1 MSGSPALYTRIK
13 VPLIVQDWGADTV
26 TEQSIVSWLVRCL
39 ALSVLTIAAAS
50 TSVAEELHDDFPQA
64 TLPDAISGEAQCLVA
79 ARGERA
85 TVLLCLATD
94 CPISDEYLPTI
105 IELVKEYTPRGVSF
119 VGIDPNGIDTL
130 ETMSAY
136 AQDHKI
142 AFPFLKDSGG
152 KISRRLLFSV
162 TPEARVFDRDGR
174 LVYSGRI
181 DDRYRRGGASDPEVK
196 RDLAEALNEVL
207 AGKPVSAARTKAM
220 GCPIQVVAPAA
231 K

>member
-1 MSGSPALYTRIK
+1 MRLKST
-13 VPLIVQDWGADTV
+13 W
-26 TEQSIVSWLVRCL
+26 L
-39 ALSVLTIAAAS
+39 ALWLAFSMLAIAAAS
-50 TSVAEELHDDFPQA
+50 TSVAEELHEDFPQA
-64 TLPDAISGEAQCLVA
+64 SLPDAISGEEQCLVA
-79 ARGERA
+79 VRGEQA

-105 IELVKEYTPRGVSF
+105 IELAKEYSPRGVSF

-130 ETMSAY
+130 ETMAAY
-136 AQDHKI
+136 ARENKI
-142 AFPFLKDSGG
+142 AFPLLKDTGG

-162 TPEARVFDRDGR
+162 TPEARVFDRTGK

-181 DDRYRRGGASDPEVK
+181 DDRYRRGGASDPNVK

-220 GCPIQVVAPAA
+220 GCPIQIVAPKA